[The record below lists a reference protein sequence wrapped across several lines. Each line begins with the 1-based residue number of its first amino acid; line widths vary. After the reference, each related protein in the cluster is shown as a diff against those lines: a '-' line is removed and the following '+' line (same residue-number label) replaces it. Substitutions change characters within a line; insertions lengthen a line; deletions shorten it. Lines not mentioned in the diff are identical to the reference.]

1 MRNLKRA
8 LSLVLA
14 VVMVIGLMVVG
25 ASAVSYNDFSD
36 REEIVNKDAVSM
48 LTTLGIIEGK
58 PDGSYAPGEGVDRAQ
73 MAKMISVIM
82 NQGAD
87 NSALYVNS
95 PSGLTDVDSHWAKG
109 HINFCYT
116 TGIIAG
122 RGNGTFDPDAGV
134 TAVEAAKMLLVAAGY
149 DPKIEGLEGTDWALN
164 TNALASRLGIFRNFT
179 KDVSQPL
186 NRDDAA
192 LLIYNALDVEMIE
205 KYENGY
211 ALAYADSRTILSAM
225 YGVYKVEGVVVGN
238 KWAELDQTD
247 SDAALKDG
255 KTTLDNVILYS
266 STTANTTTGEGV
278 RQPGQIQFNVDTPV
292 EYLGKTVTLYIEK
305 TTILSNSKVL
315 GVATKDDQ
323 NVIQTTTATEDTV
336 KDYLK
341 GTGLSITDET
351 EFYVNYGYY
360 KTEADAE
367 AMINNYVSSEKDG
380 TSFNLNGISVE
391 VIDNNNDGDVD
402 YVLYLQE
409 TLSKI
414 TRYSEKN
421 ETLSFYTPT
430 RDTKDLLNGKTETI
444 AVDFADVVYPNEDTV
459 TTDDLILY
467 VQYGGH
473 TYITVPE
480 VVTGTMTRVDR
491 DKDDELYITIDDGDT
506 YKQSY
511 ILDAITMVDA
521 DMARFLIEDA
531 KGDVGFDTKYD
542 FILDSTGSYIVAFR
556 PAEEVVTNYALVLD
570 SAWTKNAL
578 DVKGQLK
585 ILKADG
591 TEGTYYINWNAS
603 KKNAFGDND
612 ADLRAYMGTED
623 VLGGFDTGAAAGT
636 VITYT
641 LSDDDM
647 LTIKSVLSQ
656 HNLANSRDVTSKVS
670 EGDFL
675 ADNKGD
681 YRGNLNSGDVVYMEE
696 NAAANKLV
704 FGDASGDPSSTPNT
718 QYVLTGAYEN
728 GDGYLTVKATNDK
741 DGAINDSGR
750 VFAIDKNT
758 VAFYYDVVEDK
769 DLKKGGKYYETS
781 YKEGDVLYGVA
792 TGWDKMSNVA
802 EGTGAQVYPVLKKT
816 EDKTYAATNLA
827 EVVLFNARTSTNTQN
842 WLLVLDAN
850 AVTSKILEL
859 NVVFEDGTTKSIDV
873 SKDDYESEFDKPDGY
888 AYMVA
893 YTYSENADGTYD
905 LNLNSRT
912 AATTAE
918 LLKNGTLD
926 VDNNKDNDYNYS
938 GRVYPTLVGN
948 SKVWDVTDASKA
960 GDEVSK
966 GDFVVGALKNAVI
979 ITTNDN
985 KVLQTAWIWDY
996 DDSKPSDDKDDP
1008 GDLRVDYDQKQVRV
1022 YNPDGATQLEIA
1034 RAITNELRD
1043 AGFTNITVGNI
1054 YAGTGSL
1061 NLNADDMGDV
1071 FARDENSGLTVSIP
1085 VTQVYRVT
1093 YNGRYVGLFAQDEY
1107 AQLTSYKAGAS
1118 FLECNAPGY
1127 TGVNGTD
1134 SRVIQSGNYWVLDI
1148 PADSGESYSSTSLAA
1163 SANKTFAIVDA
1174 YQATAGTNVT
1184 VTVNG
1189 NGVPAGQVVAAGT
1202 EVTVSSSLTGSQ
1214 QLTATE
1220 GTKTVEIGD
1229 AGSKPSTTYK
1239 VTANV
1244 TFNVKGMVST
1254 PSGSELD
1261 EILKNDT
1268 EFNGIQNIVSTN
1280 VESTFDEDTNT
1291 IYLTSTTPM
1300 ISFNTTDTPNSAEQA
1315 ALDTYWFGNSG
1326 VSGGN
1331 SGVAV
1336 STILSHYNTTKHP
1349 GQATPATE
1357 WAIVC
1362 VTVGNDSCY
1371 LGVGNGTATTQT
1383 GVSIGGNTYTIDFSG
1398 LTW

>member
-1 MRNLKRA
+1 M
-8 LSLVLA
+8 
-14 VVMVIGLMVVG
+14 
-25 ASAVSYNDFSD
+25 
-36 REEIVNKDAVSM
+36 
-48 LTTLGIIEGK
+48 
-58 PDGSYAPGEGVDRAQ
+58 
-73 MAKMISVIM
+73 
-82 NQGAD
+82 
-87 NSALYVNS
+87 
-95 PSGLTDVDSHWAKG
+95 
-109 HINFCYT
+109 
-116 TGIIAG
+116 
-122 RGNGTFDPDAGV
+122 
-134 TAVEAAKMLLVAAGY
+134 
-149 DPKIEGLEGTDWALN
+149 
-164 TNALASRLGIFRNFT
+164 
-179 KDVSQPL
+179 
-186 NRDDAA
+186 
-192 LLIYNALDVEMIE
+192 
-205 KYENGY
+205 
-211 ALAYADSRTILSAM
+211 
-225 YGVYKVEGVVVGN
+225 
-238 KWAELDQTD
+238 
-247 SDAALKDG
+247 
-255 KTTLDNVILYS
+255 
-266 STTANTTTGEGV
+266 
-278 RQPGQIQFNVDTPV
+278 
-292 EYLGKTVTLYIEK
+292 
-305 TTILSNSKVL
+305 
-315 GVATKDDQ
+315 
-323 NVIQTTTATEDTV
+323 
-336 KDYLK
+336 
-341 GTGLSITDET
+341 
-351 EFYVNYGYY
+351 
-360 KTEADAE
+360 
-367 AMINNYVSSEKDG
+367 
-380 TSFNLNGISVE
+380 
-391 VIDNNNDGDVD
+391 
-402 YVLYLQE
+402 
-409 TLSKI
+409 
-414 TRYSEKN
+414 
-421 ETLSFYTPT
+421 
-430 RDTKDLLNGKTETI
+430 
-444 AVDFADVVYPNEDTV
+444 
-459 TTDDLILY
+459 
-467 VQYGGH
+467 
-473 TYITVPE
+473 
-480 VVTGTMTRVDR
+480 
-491 DKDDELYITIDDGDT
+491 
-506 YKQSY
+506 
-511 ILDAITMVDA
+511 
-521 DMARFLIEDA
+521 
-531 KGDVGFDTKYD
+531 
-542 FILDSTGSYIVAFR
+542 
-556 PAEEVVTNYALVLD
+556 
-570 SAWTKNAL
+570 
-578 DVKGQLK
+578 
-585 ILKADG
+585 
-591 TEGTYYINWNAS
+591 
-603 KKNAFGDND
+603 
-612 ADLRAYMGTED
+612 
-623 VLGGFDTGAAAGT
+623 
-636 VITYT
+636 
-641 LSDDDM
+641 
-647 LTIKSVLSQ
+647 
-656 HNLANSRDVTSKVS
+656 
-670 EGDFL
+670 
-675 ADNKGD
+675 
-681 YRGNLNSGDVVYMEE
+681 
-696 NAAANKLV
+696 
-704 FGDASGDPSSTPNT
+704 
-718 QYVLTGAYEN
+718 LTGAYEN

-741 DGAINDSGR
+741 DGAITDSGR

-1022 YNPDGATQLEIA
+1022 YNPDDATQLEIA

-1054 YAGTGSL
+1054 YAGAGSL

-1134 SRVIQSGNYWVLDI
+1134 SRVIQSGNYWVFDI
-1148 PADSGESYSSTSLAA
+1148 PADSGESYTSTSLAA

-1174 YQATAGTNVT
+1174 YQATAGANVT

-1189 NGVPAGQVVAAGT
+1189 NTVSAGQVVAAGT

-1239 VTANV
+1239 VTADV
-1244 TFNVKGMVST
+1244 TFNVKGLANIAGST
-1254 PSGSELD
+1254 QDVIDAVKGSKFEGV
-1261 EILKNDT
+1261 EKC
-1268 EFNGIQNIVSTN
+1268 VSTN
-1280 VESTFDEDTNT
+1280 VAMDVDENNHKITLSSIGTMTPLDNTASMDPQTQLSLNIFWYGNNNLSGKSDVGASEILSWYNTQHSASATKLAIVSITIGDDNLLLLVSDSST
-1291 IYLTSTTPM
+1291 YQTTTH
-1300 ISFNTTDTPNSAEQA
+1300 SFN
-1315 ALDTYWFGNSG
+1315 G
-1326 VSGGN
+1326 VS
-1331 SGVAV
+1331 
-1336 STILSHYNTTKHP
+1336 
-1349 GQATPATE
+1349 
-1357 WAIVC
+1357 
-1362 VTVGNDSCY
+1362 
-1371 LGVGNGTATTQT
+1371 
-1383 GVSIGGNTYTIDFSG
+1383 YTIDFSG

>member
-25 ASAVSYNDFSD
+25 AGAVSYNDFSD

-467 VQYGGH
+467 VQYGGR

-480 VVTGTMTRVDR
+480 VVAGTMTRVDR

-612 ADLRAYMGTED
+612 ADLRAYMGSED
-623 VLGGFDTGAAAGT
+623 VLNAYKTGAAAGT

-647 LTIKSVLSQ
+647 LTIKSVLRQ
-656 HNLANSRDVTSKVS
+656 HDLVNADGTGVKA
-670 EGDFL
+670 GDFL
-675 ADNKGD
+675 ADSKGD
-681 YRGNLNSGDVVYMEE
+681 YRGNLNSGDVVYMEKNE
-696 NAAANKLV
+696 VANKLV

-1054 YAGTGSL
+1054 YAGAGSL

-1134 SRVIQSGNYWVLDI
+1134 SRVIQSGNYWVFDI

-1174 YQATAGTNVT
+1174 YQATAGANVT

-1189 NGVPAGQVVAAGT
+1189 NPVPAGQVVAAGT

-1239 VTANV
+1239 VTADV
-1244 TFNVKGMVST
+1244 TFNVKGLANIAGST
-1254 PSGSELD
+1254 QDVIDAVKGSKFEGV
-1261 EILKNDT
+1261 EKC
-1268 EFNGIQNIVSTN
+1268 VSTN
-1280 VESTFDEDTNT
+1280 VAMDVDENNHKITLSSIGTMTPLDNTASMDPQTQLSLNIFWYGNDNLSGKSDVGASEILSWYNTQHSASATKLAIVSITIGDDNLLLLVSDSST
-1291 IYLTSTTPM
+1291 YQTTTH
-1300 ISFNTTDTPNSAEQA
+1300 IFN
-1315 ALDTYWFGNSG
+1315 G
-1326 VSGGN
+1326 VS
-1331 SGVAV
+1331 
-1336 STILSHYNTTKHP
+1336 
-1349 GQATPATE
+1349 
-1357 WAIVC
+1357 
-1362 VTVGNDSCY
+1362 
-1371 LGVGNGTATTQT
+1371 
-1383 GVSIGGNTYTIDFSG
+1383 YTIDFSG

>member
-341 GTGLSITDET
+341 GTGLSITDKT

-367 AMINNYVSSEKDG
+367 AMINNYVSSAKDG

-467 VQYGGH
+467 VQYGGR

-480 VVTGTMTRVDR
+480 VVSGTMTRVDR

-603 KKNAFGDND
+603 KKNAFGDKD
-612 ADLRAYMGTED
+612 ADLRAYMGSED
-623 VLGGFDTGAAAGT
+623 VLNAYKTGAAAGT

-647 LTIKSVLSQ
+647 LTIKSVLRQ
-656 HNLANSRDVTSKVS
+656 HDLVNADGTGVKA
-670 EGDFL
+670 GDFL
-675 ADNKGD
+675 ADSKGD
-681 YRGNLNSGDVVYMEE
+681 YRDNLNSGDVVYMEKNE
-696 NAAANKLV
+696 VANKLV
-704 FGDASGDPSSTPNT
+704 FGDAIGAPSSTPNT

-781 YKEGDVLYGVA
+781 YEKGDVLYGVA

-1054 YAGTGSL
+1054 YAGAGSL
-1061 NLNADDMGDV
+1061 NLNADDMGGV

-1134 SRVIQSGNYWVLDI
+1134 SRVIQSGNYWVFDI
-1148 PADSGESYSSTSLAA
+1148 PADSGESYTSTSLAA
-1163 SANKTFAIVDA
+1163 SANKTFAMVDA

-1189 NGVPAGQVVAAGT
+1189 NPVPAGQVVAAGT

-1239 VTANV
+1239 VTADV
-1244 TFNVKGMVST
+1244 IFNVKGLANIAGST
-1254 PSGSELD
+1254 QDVIDAVKGSKFEGV
-1261 EILKNDT
+1261 EKC
-1268 EFNGIQNIVSTN
+1268 VSTN
-1280 VESTFDEDTNT
+1280 VTMDVDENNHKITLSSIGTMTPLDNT
-1291 IYLTSTTPM
+1291 GSMDAQTQLSLNIFWY
-1300 ISFNTTDTPNSAEQA
+1300 
-1315 ALDTYWFGNSG
+1315 GNDNLSG
-1326 VSGGN
+1326 KSNVGASE
-1331 SGVAV
+1331 
-1336 STILSHYNTTKHP
+1336 ILSWYNAQHSASATKL
-1349 GQATPATE
+1349 
-1357 WAIVC
+1357 AIVSI
-1362 VTVGNDSCY
+1362 TIGDDNLLLLVGND
-1371 LGVGNGTATTQT
+1371 GTYKSTTHSFN
-1383 GVSIGGNTYTIDFSG
+1383 GVSYTIDFSG

>member
-8 LSLVLA
+8 LSLALA
-14 VVMVIGLMVVG
+14 VIMVLGLMVVSVG
-25 ASAVSYNDFSD
+25 AVSYNEFSD
-36 REEIVNKDAVSM
+36 RGEIVNKDAVSM

-95 PSGLTDVDSHWAKG
+95 PTGLTDIDNNWAKG

-122 RGNGTFDPDAGV
+122 RGDGTFDPNAGV

-149 DPKIEGLEGTDWALN
+149 DPKIEGFEGNDWAIN
-164 TNALASRLGIFRNFT
+164 VNAKASALGIFRNFT
-179 KDVSQPL
+179 KDVTAPL

-192 LLIYNALDVEMIE
+192 LLIYNALDIEMIE

-467 VQYGGH
+467 VQYGGR

-480 VVTGTMTRVDR
+480 VVAGTMTRVDR

-603 KKNAFGDND
+603 KKNAFDDND
-612 ADLRAYMGTED
+612 AGLRAYMGTED
-623 VLGGFDTGAAAGT
+623 VLNGLDTGAAAGT

-647 LTIKSVLSQ
+647 LTIKSVLRQ
-656 HNLANSRDVTSKVS
+656 HDLVNADGTGVKA
-670 EGDFL
+670 GDFL
-675 ADNKGD
+675 ADSKGD
-681 YRGNLNSGDVVYMEE
+681 YRGNLNSGDVVYMEKNE
-696 NAAANKLV
+696 VANTLV

-1022 YNPDGATQLEIA
+1022 YNPDDATQLEIA

-1061 NLNADDMGDV
+1061 NLNADNMGDV

-1118 FLECNAPGY
+1118 FLERNAPGY
-1127 TGVNGTD
+1127 TGVNASD
-1134 SRVIQSGNYWVLDI
+1134 ARVIQSGSYWVFDI

-1174 YQATAGTNVT
+1174 YQATAGANVT

-1189 NGVPAGQVVAAGT
+1189 NTITAGQVVAAGT

-1239 VTANV
+1239 VTADV
-1244 TFNVKGMVST
+1244 TFNVKGLANIAGST
-1254 PSGSELD
+1254 QDVIDAVKGSKFEGV
-1261 EILKNDT
+1261 EKC
-1268 EFNGIQNIVSTN
+1268 VSTN
-1280 VESTFDEDTNT
+1280 VAMDVDENNHKITLSSIGTMTPLDNTASMDPQTQLSLNIFWYGNDNLSGKSNVGASEILSWYNTQHSASATKLAIVSITIGDDNLLLLVSDSST
-1291 IYLTSTTPM
+1291 YQTTTH
-1300 ISFNTTDTPNSAEQA
+1300 SFN
-1315 ALDTYWFGNSG
+1315 G
-1326 VSGGN
+1326 VS
-1331 SGVAV
+1331 
-1336 STILSHYNTTKHP
+1336 
-1349 GQATPATE
+1349 
-1357 WAIVC
+1357 
-1362 VTVGNDSCY
+1362 
-1371 LGVGNGTATTQT
+1371 
-1383 GVSIGGNTYTIDFSG
+1383 YTIDFSG

>member
-467 VQYGGH
+467 VQYGGR
-473 TYITVPE
+473 TYITVPKI
-480 VVTGTMTRVDR
+480 VTGTMTRVDR

-603 KKNAFGDND
+603 KKNAFGDDD
-612 ADLRAYMGTED
+612 ANLRAYMGTED
-623 VLGGFDTGAAAGT
+623 VIGGHATGAAAGT

-647 LTIKSVLSQ
+647 LTIKSVLRQ
-656 HNLANSRDVTSKVS
+656 HNLANTSDAVNGVS

-681 YRGNLNSGDVVYMEE
+681 YRGNLNSGDVVYIEDNE
-696 NAAANKLV
+696 AAEYLDVNDKD
-704 FGDASGDPSSTPNT
+704 GDRVNDTKKETVTPNT

-741 DGAINDSGR
+741 DGAITDSGR

-1022 YNPDGATQLEIA
+1022 YNPDDATQLEIA

-1043 AGFTNITVGNI
+1043 AGFTDITISAPGLNV
-1054 YAGTGSL
+1054 TDSTMGSVVAKD
-1061 NLNADDMGDV
+1061 AD
-1071 FARDENSGLTVSIP
+1071 SGLTINIP
-1085 VTQVYRVT
+1085 VKQVYRVT
-1093 YNGRYVGLFAQDEY
+1093 YNGTFVGYVGEGESIDFRTTNGDFLVNSTYGY
-1107 AQLTSYKAGAS
+1107 ASDGFSDVT
-1118 FLECNAPGY
+1118 
-1127 TGVNGTD
+1127 V
-1134 SRVIQSGNYWVLDI
+1134 SGNTATFEVPSDGTSQNWRSAGSL
-1148 PADSGESYSSTSLAA
+1148 ES

-1174 YQATAGTNVT
+1174 YIVRIGANVSVTMPSGRSVSDTN
-1184 VTVNG
+1184 
-1189 NGVPAGQVVAAGT
+1189 VVAAGT
-1202 EVTVSSSLTGSQ
+1202 EVTVSSSLTGNQ

-1229 AGSKPSTTYK
+1229 AGSRPSTTYK
-1239 VTANV
+1239 VTADV
-1244 TFNVKGMVST
+1244 TFNVKGLASIAGST
-1254 PSGSELD
+1254 QDVIDAVKGSKFEGV
-1261 EILKNDT
+1261 EKC
-1268 EFNGIQNIVSTN
+1268 VSTN
-1280 VESTFDEDTNT
+1280 VAMDVDENNHKITLSSIGTMTPLDNT
-1291 IYLTSTTPM
+1291 GSMDPQTQLSLNIFWYGKDNL
-1300 ISFNTTDTPNSAEQA
+1300 
-1315 ALDTYWFGNSG
+1315 SG
-1326 VSGGN
+1326 KSDVGASE
-1331 SGVAV
+1331 
-1336 STILSHYNTTKHP
+1336 ILSWYNAQHSANATKL
-1349 GQATPATE
+1349 
-1357 WAIVC
+1357 AIVSI
-1362 VTVGNDSCY
+1362 TIGDDNLLLLVGND
-1371 LGVGNGTATTQT
+1371 GTYKSTTHSFN
-1383 GVSIGGNTYTIDFSG
+1383 GVSYTIDFSG